1 MVCEEE
7 GAIDGAKTTRDK
19 NSYCA
24 GNRHADG
31 LLPIGCKVDNEDAV
45 ACYRYFAG
53 LADKIHGTTIELDD
67 QEKYA
72 TTRKEPIGV
81 VAQIGKSCGI
91 VGIVVND

>member
-1 MVCEEE
+1 M
-7 GAIDGAKTTRDK
+7 
-19 NSYCA
+19 
-24 GNRHADG
+24 
-31 LLPIGCKVDNEDAV
+31 

-81 VAQIGKSCGI
+81 VAQVGKRVQLYMHSKLS
-91 VGIVVND
+91 NSADSHQ

>member
-1 MVCEEE
+1 MLVKRNDD
-7 GAIDGAKTTRDK
+7 I
-19 NSYCA
+19 
-24 GNRHADG
+24 
-31 LLPIGCKVDNEDAV
+31 LLTAGCKVDNEDAV

-81 VAQIGKSCGI
+81 VAQIGRSCRI
-91 VGIVVND
+91 VCVAFNG